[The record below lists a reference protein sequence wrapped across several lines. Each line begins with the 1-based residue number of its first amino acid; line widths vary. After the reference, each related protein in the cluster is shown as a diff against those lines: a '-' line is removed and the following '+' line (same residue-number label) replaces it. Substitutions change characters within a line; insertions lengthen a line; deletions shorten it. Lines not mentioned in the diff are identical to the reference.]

1 MNTVTEDE
9 PWIVVGNYRDT
20 WGKEDYV
27 GLPMSDLTTHTCVS
41 GSTGS
46 GKSTFLR
53 SIAKQFFDLGGVV
66 IVIEPHGDLILDE
79 KEGILADLPADML
92 DRVAVLDF
100 AGRCPPQLN
109 LTAIDLPRGRSLAV
123 DTAMNCIEVVE
134 AAGWEGGVRLREI
147 LEHTLHL
154 VLERSGTKASMLDA
168 QMFLVDEGIRAKWL
182 EEMQEGAQKEELGE
196 SLPYLKQMLAMTE
209 GAKGKSDQ
217 PLQYPLRRVGRFF
230 RNDYLRRSLSLPL
243 LNPRYAFDLDRLMNR
258 RSKKGTLILVPLRAR
273 DLGDDAKRVIATLL
287 MQSISN
293 IFLSRSD
300 IPKAERP
307 QTMVMIDEF
316 ADLAGT
322 GVGPIIQTLLAQARK
337 FGASIV
343 LATQSLAQLP
353 REVQTEVRINTNNKI
368 VLRPTDSEDAKAGI
382 ANLGTALLKPEDLL
396 NVEAWSGYAR
406 LLVNG
411 APQPPFYFQS
421 LPPMPMPGRPRRVSF
436 KTVPERPLS
445 PMLAEVWRLVESDPK
460 KATLAIAAL
469 TRLADADFQ
478 AIVDA
483 QWEQQMVEKER
494 LLLTPELEPSPVE
507 RALRISR
514 AQFGLPWWLYEAQYR
529 RLRFRALEADKTP
542 TPGT

>member
-1 MNTVTEDE
+1 MHNAAERE
-9 PWIVVGNYRDT
+9 RWIVVGNYRDT
-20 WGKEDYV
+20 WGREDYV
-27 GLPMSDLTTHTCVS
+27 GLPMADMTTHTCVS

-79 KEGILADLPADML
+79 QEGILADLPTDML

-100 AGRCPPQLN
+100 AGPCPPQLN

-147 LEHTLHL
+147 LEHTLHFI
-154 VLERSGTKASMLDA
+154 LEKEGTAASMLDA
-168 QMFLVDEGIRAKWL
+168 QMFLVDDTLRTKWL
-182 EEMQEGAQKEELGE
+182 EEMKSAEKQAELGE
-196 SLPYLKQMLAMTE
+196 SLPYLKQLLAMTE
-209 GAKGKSDQ
+209 GAKGKGDQ

-230 RNDYLRRSLSLPL
+230 RNEYLRRSLSLPL
-243 LNPRYAFDLDRLMNR
+243 INPRHAFDLDRLMNQ

-273 DLGDDAKRVIATLL
+273 DVGDDAKRVIATLL

-300 IPKAERP
+300 MPKAERP

-406 LLVNG
+406 LLVHG

-421 LPPMPMPGRPRRVSF
+421 LPPIPMSSRPRRLSF

-445 PMLAEVWRLVESDPK
+445 PLLAEVWQLAATDPK
-460 KATLAIAAL
+460 KAALAIAAL

-478 AIVDA
+478 ALVEA
-483 QWEQQMVEKER
+483 QWEQQTYEKER
-494 LLLTPELEPSPVE
+494 LLLTPELEPNPVE

-514 AQFGLPWWLYEAQYR
+514 AQFGLPWYFYEAYYR
-529 RLRFRALEADKTP
+529 RLRFQG
-542 TPGT
+542 GTRVSA